1 MISSVRSLRA
11 LVLVCVLFCVLFF
24 ILFHFPGSILH
35 FHESN
40 ADFQKPIKIATQ
52 IGIAPPI
59 VISQPIGMASPIDI
73 APPIDTSSQCQ
84 SARET
89 LGIQSYIP
97 IHIFNGSFSKNSC
110 SYLDA
115 SFVLRDA
122 TNMLSQNRE
131 DETAFRNLFFNKRN
145 GVFFEMGALDGTKY
159 SNTHFFQ
166 KELDWYGILIEPQS
180 SLFGNLLSSR
190 CHNSKNL
197 CLNTAVCSQA
207 RPVHFAHAGAVGGIV
222 EFMAPSFMNR
232 FHPDLLQE
240 PSSIAKLPVIPCV
253 PLGTLLK
260 LFRVFHIDWL
270 SLDVEGGELEVIR
283 TIDFNSI
290 NIQVLTIE
298 TDGSNAPKDKAII
311 DLLRVNGFRLLE
323 GPAFQGT
330 SNSWFV
336 HNSFVA
342 SS

>member
-1 MISSVRSLRA
+1 MTNSVRLGAEGGRVLHSLLIPVYHEFGHWRPQILMISSVRSLRA
-11 LVLVCVLFCVLFF
+11 IVLVCVLFSVLFF
-24 ILFHFPGSILH
+24 IRLHSFGSILNCNVLH
-35 FHESN
+35 ADFHE
-40 ADFQKPIKIATQ
+40 PIEI
-52 IGIAPPI
+52 
-59 VISQPIGMASPIDI
+59 
-73 APPIDTSSQCQ
+73 
-84 SARET
+84 ARET
-89 LGIQSYIP
+89 SGIQSYIP

-110 SYLDA
+110 SYLDT

-122 TNMLSQNRE
+122 TNMLSQGRE

-145 GVFFEMGALDGTKY
+145 GVFFEMGALDGKKY
-159 SNTHFFQ
+159 SNTYFFQ

-222 EFMAPSFMNR
+222 EFMSPSFMKR

-240 PSSIAKLPVIPCV
+240 PSSIATLPVIPCV

-260 LFRVFHIDWL
+260 LFGVFHIDWL
-270 SLDVEGGELEVIR
+270 SLDVEGGELEVIK

-311 DLLRVNGFRLLE
+311 DLLRANGFRFLE
-323 GPAFQGT
+323 EPAFQGT